1 MAAGQRPINAV
12 VDITNYVMLLT
23 GQPLHAFDADRVD
36 GGELVVRRARDGESV
51 VSPKPAALSDELHLL
66 PIDAGSREAER
77 RGAGHELHSLRE
89 YQPRDDVRHID
100 WKATARQRRL
110 IVREFTA
117 EDERRVHIALDDF
130 VEAGDDADTRARFEQ
145 AVNLAASL
153 VAHFIDE
160 RAEVRLTCGGEELR
174 HGAGREHL
182 YAALRL
188 LALVEPRAAVEDARR
203 EQFFSSIAPAPTA
216 GGGYVILITT
226 ARRGTI
232 PAELW
237 RNSHV
242 FYL

>member
-1 MAAGQRPINAV
+1 
-12 VDITNYVMLLT
+12 
-23 GQPLHAFDADRVD
+23 
-36 GGELVVRRARDGESV
+36 
-51 VSPKPAALSDELHLL
+51 
-66 PIDAGSREAER
+66 
-77 RGAGHELHSLRE
+77 
-89 YQPRDDVRHID
+89 
-100 WKATARQRRL
+100 
-110 IVREFTA
+110 VREFTA

-130 VEAGDDADTRARFEQ
+130 VEADDDLEARARFER
-145 AVNLAASL
+145 AVTFAASL

-182 YAALRL
+182 YAALRR
-188 LALVEPRAAVEDARR
+188 LALVEPRAAGSDTRRR
-203 EQFFSSIAPAPTA
+203 EQFFERIAPATSTAA

-232 PAELW
+232 PADLW